1 MNKVITDGLVL
12 MPPPFSAGLNLWSRE
27 NGTVGSGSYASQ
39 PNAAYVPA
47 DADFGG
53 CLELLKISST
63 QKLRSYGE
71 TPIIPGMYLRV
82 TARVKAISGSLP
94 SVRIAGWAGTST
106 NTNAINITQVG
117 PSVALTTYGQV
128 VTVSAI
134 VATSNRSGVNMAWG
148 TTPVYGHF
156 GLDLTG
162 SNGGIVRIDDIE
174 IEDITSAFLRDL
186 MDWVDVRDFGAR
198 GDGTTD
204 DSAAFAAADT
214 YARDN
219 EVAVLVSKGTYFLN
233 TNVTLTSKVRFEGTV
248 SMPAQYR
255 LACTRDYN
263 LDTYEAAFGDEEEG
277 FRRGLQVLF
286 YYTDHAVFDLGGR
299 RVILKSPVD
308 VGAVSG
314 LDTLVQRRVLA
325 NGMIEAGISTDWDD
339 QVATSVATYTPTT
352 NAFRLTAVAN
362 VANIIVGSR
371 VTGTGV
377 GREIYVLS
385 KDVGAG
391 TVTLSRPL
399 WGAAGTRTYTFTR
412 YKYLLDF
419 SSFAKLGRFEIKDME
434 FQCNGRASAIMLPP
448 AGIGFIISDST
459 FNKPKDRGITSIGE
473 GCQGLHVDQ
482 CQFLS
487 NEQPTRVQDRTTIA
501 MNVNSNDP
509 KIRNNRIV
517 RFAHFAILGG
527 SGNMLVGNHFF
538 QGDDETAGVRRA
550 GVVFTSTNVK
560 TLLTGNYID
569 NCYIEWGNEHDSEP
583 EFNAE
588 YSFGGLTITGNIFTS
603 SDTAASASFIVIKPY
618 GPGHFI
624 NGFSMNDNAF
634 RTVNTNIDRVD
645 TVDTTYAALDYAR
658 FRNVIVSANAFNGV
672 NQITQ
677 SPVTIQHDQNTE
689 SNTWVVDTAGYLPFG
704 ARARNLAGLTTE
716 NAIRNAANANDYSM
730 PFAETEKGTNGR
742 MINLRWPQAVR
753 GRVQATIRCDNPN

>member
-12 MPPPFSAGLNLWSRE
+12 TPPPFSAGLNLWSRE
-27 NGTVGSGSYASQ
+27 DGTVGSGSYASQ

-53 CLELLKISST
+53 CLELLKTSTT

-71 TPIIPGMYLRV
+71 TPILPGMYLRV
-82 TARVKAISGSLP
+82 TARVKAISGNLP

-106 NTNAINITQVG
+106 NTNVSGVVQVG
-117 PSVALTTYGQV
+117 PSVALTSYGQV

-134 VATSNRSGVNMAWG
+134 IATSNRSGVDMPWG

-162 SNGGIVRIDDIE
+162 SNGGVVRIDDIE
-174 IEDITSAFLRDL
+174 IEDITSAFVRDL
-186 MDWVDVRDFGAR
+186 MDWVDVRDFGAL
-198 GDGTTD
+198 GNGTAD

-214 YARDN
+214 YARNN

-233 TNVTLTSKVRFEGTV
+233 TNVTFTSKVRFEGTV

-255 LACTRDYN
+255 IACTRDYN

-299 RVILKSPVD
+299 RVILKAPVD
-308 VGAVSG
+308 VAAVSG

-325 NGMIEAGISTDWDD
+325 NGMIEAGISTAWDD
-339 QVATSVATYTPTT
+339 ETATSVATYTPSS
-352 NAFRLTAVAN
+352 NGLRLTAVAN

-371 VTGTGV
+371 VSGTGV
-377 GREIYVLS
+377 GREIYVTS

-391 TVTLSRPL
+391 TITLSRPL
-399 WGAAGTRTYTFTR
+399 WGASGTRNYTFTR

-419 SSFAKLGRFEIKDME
+419 SGFSKLGRFEIKDME
-434 FQCNGRASAIMLPP
+434 FQCNGRASALMLPP

-487 NEQPTRVQDRTTIA
+487 NEQPARVQDRTTIA
-501 MNVNSNDP
+501 MNVNANDP
-509 KIRNNRIV
+509 KIRDNRIV
-517 RFAHFAILGG
+517 RFAHFAVLGG
-527 SGNMLVGNHFF
+527 SGNMLIGNHFF

-550 GVVFTSTNVK
+550 GLVFTSTNVK
-560 TLLTGNYID
+560 SLISGNYID

-583 EFNAE
+583 EFNSE
-588 YSFGGLTITGNIFTS
+588 YSFGGLTVTGNIFTCT
-603 SDTAASASFIVIKPY
+603 DTAASASFVVIKPY

-624 NGFSMNDNAF
+624 NGFSMNNNAF

-645 TVDTTYAALDYAR
+645 AVDTTHATLDYSR
-658 FRNVIVSANAFNGV
+658 FRNVTVAANAFNGV

-689 SNTWVVDTAGYLPFG
+689 SNTWAIDTGGYLPFG
-704 ARARNLAGLTTE
+704 ARARNVPSVTME
-716 NAIRNAANANDYSM
+716 NAIRTVANVTDYSM
-730 PFAETEKGTNGR
+730 PFVETEKGTNAR
-742 MINLRWPQAVR
+742 MVNLRWPQAVR
-753 GRVQATIRCDNPN
+753 GRAQVTVRCDNPN

>member
-27 NGTVGSGSYASQ
+27 DGTVGSGSYASQ

-53 CLELLKISST
+53 CLELLKTSST

-117 PSVALTTYGQV
+117 PSVALSTYGQV

-325 NGMIEAGISTDWDD
+325 NGMIEAGISTAWDD
-339 QVATSVATYTPTT
+339 QVATSVATYTPTS

-603 SDTAASASFIVIKPY
+603 SDTAASASFIVVKPY

-645 TVDTTYAALDYAR
+645 TVDTTYAALDYSR
-658 FRNVIVSANAFNGV
+658 FRNVTVSANAFNGV

-742 MINLRWPQAVR
+742 MMNLRWPQAVR

>member
-1 MNKVITDGLVL
+1 
-12 MPPPFSAGLNLWSRE
+12 
-27 NGTVGSGSYASQ
+27 
-39 PNAAYVPA
+39 
-47 DADFGG
+47 
-53 CLELLKISST
+53 
-63 QKLRSYGE
+63 
-71 TPIIPGMYLRV
+71 
-82 TARVKAISGSLP
+82 
-94 SVRIAGWAGTST
+94 
-106 NTNAINITQVG
+106 
-117 PSVALTTYGQV
+117 
-128 VTVSAI
+128 
-134 VATSNRSGVNMAWG
+134 
-148 TTPVYGHF
+148 
-156 GLDLTG
+156 
-162 SNGGIVRIDDIE
+162 
-174 IEDITSAFLRDL
+174 
-186 MDWVDVRDFGAR
+186 
-198 GDGTTD
+198 
-204 DSAAFAAADT
+204 
-214 YARDN
+214 
-219 EVAVLVSKGTYFLN
+219 VSKGTYFLN

-339 QVATSVATYTPTT
+339 QVATSVATYTPTS

-645 TVDTTYAALDYAR
+645 TVDTTYAALDYSR

>member
-27 NGTVGSGSYASQ
+27 DGTVGSGSYASQ

-53 CLELLKISST
+53 CLELLKTSST

-117 PSVALTTYGQV
+117 PSVALSTYGQV

-325 NGMIEAGISTDWDD
+325 NGMIEAGISTAWDD
-339 QVATSVATYTPTT
+339 QVATSVATYTPTS

-645 TVDTTYAALDYAR
+645 TVDTTYAALDYSR

>member
-27 NGTVGSGSYASQ
+27 DGTVGSGSYASQ

-53 CLELLKISST
+53 CLELLKTSST

-117 PSVALTTYGQV
+117 PSVALSTYGQV

-339 QVATSVATYTPTT
+339 QVATSVATYTPTS

-645 TVDTTYAALDYAR
+645 TVDTTYAALDYSR

>member
-12 MPPPFSAGLNLWSRE
+12 TPPPFSAGLNLWSRE
-27 NGTVGSGSYASQ
+27 DGTVGSGSYGSQ

-94 SVRIAGWAGTST
+94 SVRIAGWAGSST
-106 NTNAINITQVG
+106 NTNVPGVTQVG
-117 PSVALTTYGQV
+117 PSVALTSYGKV

-134 VATSNRSGVNMAWG
+134 IATSNRTGVDMAWG

-162 SNGGIVRIDDIE
+162 SNGGVVRIDDIE

-186 MDWVDVRDFGAR
+186 MDWVDVRDFGAM

-204 DSAAFAAADT
+204 DASAFDAADT
-214 YARDN
+214 YAREN

-248 SMPAQYR
+248 TMPDQYR

-263 LDTYEAAFGDEEEG
+263 LDTYTSAFGDEEDG

-286 YYTDHAVFDLGGR
+286 YYSDHSVFDLGGR

-308 VGAVSG
+308 VAAVSG
-314 LDTLVQRRVLA
+314 LTTLVQRRVLA
-325 NGMIEAGISTDWDD
+325 NGMIEAGISTAWDD
-339 QVATSVATYTPTT
+339 ETATSVATYTPSS

-377 GREIYVLS
+377 GREIYVMS

-399 WGAAGTRTYTFTR
+399 WGASGTRTYTFTR

-419 SSFAKLGRFEIKDME
+419 SGFAKLGRFEIKDME
-434 FQCNGRASAIMLPP
+434 FQCNGRSSAIMLPP
-448 AGIGFIISDST
+448 AGIGNIISDST

-487 NEQPTRVQDRTTIA
+487 NEQPARVQDRTTIA
-501 MNVNSNDP
+501 MNINANDP

-527 SGNMLVGNHFF
+527 SGTILSGNHFF

-560 TLLTGNYID
+560 TLVTGNYID

-583 EFNAE
+583 EFNSE

-603 SDTAASASFIVIKPY
+603 SDTAASASFVVIKPY

-624 NGFSMNDNAF
+624 NGFSMSDNAF

-645 TVDTTYAALDYAR
+645 TVDTTFATLDFAR
-658 FRNVIVSANAFNGV
+658 FRNINVGANAFNGV

-689 SNTWVVDTAGYLPFG
+689 SNTWVVDTGGYLPFG
-704 ARARNLAGLTTE
+704 ARARNLSALTTE
-716 NAIRNAANANDYSM
+716 NAIRNAANATDYSL
-730 PFAETEKGTNGR
+730 PYAETEKGTNSR
-742 MINLRWPQAVR
+742 MVNLRWPQAVR